1 MTEFVEFCREYGV
14 YILTAFCFVIEII
27 FIFIKRRPKSV
38 DDFLYCLNEIRL
50 LVPDY
55 VATVECPGNGE
66 VKKSTVIKILVELF
80 EKKIGRKATDKEL
93 LIVSEFLSKDIEA
106 VLAAPQKKEILN
118 EK

>member
-1 MTEFVEFCREYGV
+1 MTEFNEFCREYGV
-14 YILTAFCFVIEII
+14 YILTAFCFVVEII
-27 FIFIKRRPKSV
+27 FIFIKRKPKTV

-50 LVPDY
+50 LVPEY

-66 VKKSTVIKILVELF
+66 IKKSTVIKILVELF
-80 EKKIGRKATDKEL
+80 EKKIGRKATDKEK
-93 LIVSEFLSKDIEA
+93 LIVESLIGFDIEA